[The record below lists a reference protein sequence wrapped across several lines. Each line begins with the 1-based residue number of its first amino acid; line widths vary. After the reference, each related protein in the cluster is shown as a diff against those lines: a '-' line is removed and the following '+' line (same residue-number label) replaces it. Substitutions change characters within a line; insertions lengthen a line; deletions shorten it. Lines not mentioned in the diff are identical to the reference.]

1 MELQFKNVTKEY
13 GNVHAVEHVTHSMG
27 KGVYG
32 LLGVN
37 GAGKTTLMRMI
48 CTAITPTSGEILW
61 NGKDIFS
68 LGASYREILGYL
80 PQSYG
85 FYPDLSVYDYML
97 YIASIKGIRPIMAKK
112 RALKLLEQVG
122 MAEKRKRKMRTLS
135 GGMIRRVG
143 IAQAM
148 LNDPRIL
155 VLDEPTA
162 GLDPNE
168 RIRFRNLISEL
179 SEDRL
184 VLLSTQYLQFLQQ
197 IPDLFSLHEFPNLR
211 CRVICNQKK
220 ATINEEPAPV
230 EVKVLDDR
238 KYQRWFVAFTLLMVC
253 CMGGIIA
260 LFFSIPNLYKQDI
273 HFLRNDTIHQEFSIS
288 NSRIDLKD
296 VSLTNHGGKDTLVI
310 KDKKIII
317 AK

>member
-1 MELQFKNVTKEY
+1 MNVESSKNEF
-13 GNVHAVEHVTHSMG
+13 
-27 KGVYG
+27 
-32 LLGVN
+32 
-37 GAGKTTLMRMI
+37 
-48 CTAITPTSGEILW
+48 
-61 NGKDIFS
+61 DIN
-68 LGASYREILGYL
+68 LIIV
-80 PQSYG
+80 
-85 FYPDLSVYDYML
+85 LSIDNCYDYMIGYMENVARNFTKKYPSYL
-97 YIASIKGIRPIMAKK
+97 IHKKSEDKIKAFLTDWVKAKVETFVNAEAKNVAVTEVREIADLIAEYEGTENSSPYGSHPADTPSFGNIGVELAMSVDTGVSDIRPVNVAKPTIMK
-112 RALKLLEQVG
+112 RSVIRVTMELEVQ
-122 MAEKRKRKMRTLS
+122 METK
-135 GGMIRRVG
+135 
-143 IAQAM
+143 
-148 LNDPRIL
+148 
-155 VLDEPTA
+155 
-162 GLDPNE
+162 
-168 RIRFRNLISEL
+168 
-179 SEDRL
+179 
-184 VLLSTQYLQFLQQ
+184 QYLQYLQQ

-220 ATINEEPAPV
+220 ATVNEEPAPV